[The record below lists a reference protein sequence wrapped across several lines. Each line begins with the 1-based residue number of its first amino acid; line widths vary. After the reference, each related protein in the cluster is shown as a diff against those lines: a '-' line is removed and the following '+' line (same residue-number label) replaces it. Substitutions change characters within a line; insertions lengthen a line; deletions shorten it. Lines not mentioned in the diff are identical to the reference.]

1 MIHATKNKTATIGK
15 NVCFNNLISGEILE
29 TKQNQKKERKKVKK
43 RNKGYRATRRKLFKA
58 RKLQAKYFIH
68 GKRKYSGNCMY
79 NVLTSSLMSVSLT
92 EIPVTS
98 NFGTMLILISLQL
111 YFTAMLIKVI
121 LHNRRSNHST
131 HCKCCI
137 KSDNC

>member
-1 MIHATKNKTATIGK
+1 MYVSTILSAVK
-15 NVCFNNLISGEILE
+15 YL
-29 TKQNQKKERKKVKK
+29 KQKQKKIIIII
-43 RNKGYRATRRKLFKA
+43 NKGYRATRRKLFKA

-68 GKRKYSGNCMY
+68 GKCKYSGNCMY
-79 NVLTSSLMSVSLT
+79 NVLTFSLMSVSLT

-98 NFGTMLILISLQL
+98 NFDTMLILISLQL
-111 YFTAMLIKVI
+111 YFTAMLIKII
-121 LHNRRSNHST
+121 LHNRRSNYST